1 MSSKLVMGFV
11 VEALDGRIL
20 DGPVH
25 PLDLTIGP
33 RVPGLGQAMTDV
45 VAGARYFKGRSLEWL
60 AALKHGFDIDDRPT
74 LALGIG
80 EVGPVV
86 GQDGMDLVG
95 DRFDE
100 VQQEV
105 GRDPPCGLLVQLGEG
120 ELRGP
125 IDGDEE
131 IEPAL
136 RGAYFGDVDVEV
148 ADRVG
153 LELALY
159 ALAVLDVRESRDAV
173 RCRQRCKDERVR
185 CGIVA

>member
-1 MSSKLVMGFV
+1 MCFV

-20 DGPVH
+20 DGAVH
-25 PLDLTIGP
+25 PFDLAIGP
-33 RVPGLGQAMTDV
+33 GVLGLGQTMIDV
-45 VAGARYFKGRSLEWL
+45 VASTRHLEGGSPEWL
-60 AALKHGFDIDDRPT
+60 AALKHAFDIGNRPT
-74 LALGIG
+74 LALGIS

-86 GQDGMDLVG
+86 GEHGMDLIG

>member
-1 MSSKLVMGFV
+1 
-11 VEALDGRIL
+11 
-20 DGPVH
+20 
-25 PLDLTIGP
+25 
-33 RVPGLGQAMTDV
+33 
-45 VAGARYFKGRSLEWL
+45 
-60 AALKHGFDIDDRPT
+60 
-74 LALGIG
+74 
-80 EVGPVV
+80 
-86 GQDGMDLVG
+86 MDLIG

-105 GRDPPCGLLVQLGEG
+105 CRNPPCGLLMQLSEG